1 VRDSSA
7 RLKWE
12 PPDVHDVA
20 KLRQVLWNSE
30 TAGQKVWAVLDAAK
44 DRRIYGA
51 VDGYGG
57 EKCCLYAGTLPWQ
70 LQMAAPYLVELD
82 PQDRFSDLI
91 LQQGWGND
99 WGILLHAGSTL
110 THIRK
115 HLRRFLRV
123 RDESGRK
130 LIFRYYDPRVLRVYL
145 PTCWAEE
152 LRTFFGPISR
162 FVIEGEDPSEALDFT
177 LDGVRLIQKSTA
189 IYAARRGRS

>member
-1 VRDSSA
+1 
-7 RLKWE
+7 
-12 PPDVHDVA
+12 VHDVV

-82 PQDRFSDLI
+82 PEDRFTDFI
-91 LQQGWGND
+91 LQYGWGNA
-99 WGILLHAGSTL
+99 WGIFAYAATTL
-110 THIRK
+110 P
-115 HLRRFLRV
+115 HLRRHLRSFLRV
-123 RDESGRK
+123 RDEAGRK
-130 LIFRYYDPRVLRVYL
+130 LVFRYYDPRVLRVYL

-152 LRTFFGPISR
+152 LRTIFGPISR
-162 FVIEGEDPSEALDFT
+162 IVMEGENPEDAQEFS
-177 LDGVRLIQKSTA
+177 LDGARLIQKSA
-189 IYAARRGRS
+189 SLRAGSVRGVV